1 MNIISDS
8 FINLSFE
15 IQFNS
20 LGLGYTYSSET
31 LKELY
36 LAIKKSLASRGI
48 YETVEPTYRD
58 FRVGDVRH
66 SQADINKAKE
76 GLGYNPEFTIL
87 EGIDKVMP
95 WYIDLLT

>member
-1 MNIISDS
+1 MTHNARIIFS
-8 FINLSFE
+8 
-15 IQFNS
+15 
-20 LGLGYTYSSET
+20 Y
-31 LKELY
+31 
-36 LAIKKSLASRGI
+36 KKIASRGI

-87 EGIDKVMP
+87 EGIDK
-95 WYIDLLT
+95 YADI